1 MTSSTDTRNTRQRD
15 IILEEIC
22 KVCTHPTAKDVYGM
36 VKKRMPSIGLATVYR
51 GLDRLEKEGKIL
63 KLKSKGKEARYDG
76 NAGGHCHLICKDCG
90 CIDDIFDIQTIQI
103 DSKELEKTGFKPELD
118 FLEISGICKKCQK
131 IKS

>member
-90 CIDDIFDIQTIQI
+90 CIDDIFDTFIAFSTNTHL
-103 DSKELEKTGFKPELD
+103 SYYM
-118 FLEISGICKKCQK
+118 GIVDHVKWFALK
-131 IKS
+131 